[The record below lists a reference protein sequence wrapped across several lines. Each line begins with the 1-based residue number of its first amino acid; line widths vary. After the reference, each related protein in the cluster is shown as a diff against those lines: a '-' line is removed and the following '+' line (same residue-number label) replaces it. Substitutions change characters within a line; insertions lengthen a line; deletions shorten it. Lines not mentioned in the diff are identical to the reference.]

1 MKTAY
6 IKHPIDKDTKERINA
21 LGYCVIDAKFQP
33 TDYILPDELKSL
45 FRQPETVNQAKS
57 VEKADT
63 PKRKG
68 RPPKNPK

>member
-6 IKHPIDKDTKERINA
+6 IKHPIDKDTKKRINA
-21 LGYCVIDAKFQP
+21 FGYCVIDAKFQP
-33 TDYILPDELKSL
+33 TDYTLPNELKNL
-45 FRQPETVNQAKS
+45 FRQAES

-68 RPPKNPK
+68 RPPKNHK